1 MQTSHFFKPAT
12 KKRKLSTTDTFAK
25 IVKASE
31 AFVFYQQAVD
41 RSFLAAEEARERRE
55 KKKGRRKGGRPR
67 VSDKTGASTSKIKST
82 RFQQFHLRSY
92 LRQFELVKFSV

>member
-41 RSFLAAEEARERRE
+41 RSFVAAEEARERRE